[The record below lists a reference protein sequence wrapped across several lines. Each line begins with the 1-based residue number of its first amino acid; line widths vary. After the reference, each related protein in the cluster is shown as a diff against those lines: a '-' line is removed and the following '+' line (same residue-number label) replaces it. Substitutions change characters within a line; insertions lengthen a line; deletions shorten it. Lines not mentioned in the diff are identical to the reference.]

1 MAQGRQQR
9 SAAWPHYAQP
19 AAVQPTTVVNARVA
33 CEQLEQMSRKL
44 AAARAEISRYQT
56 RLFAC
61 ERQMLALRKENAALE
76 AACEQAREE
85 VQRSAEEAEKLR
97 AALRLNDD
105 VPAVLPEPQ
114 PEEEPVA
121 EAAASEP
128 VPETEAQPEAPE
140 QPAPA
145 QETAPQAPAEPEW
158 KPETELEHLSVELM
172 NWFDEMMGA

>member
-85 VQRSAEEAEKLR
+85 AQRSAEEAEKLR
-97 AALRLNDD
+97 AALRLDDD
-105 VPAVLPEPQ
+105 VPAVPQ
-114 PEEEPVA
+114 PQPVCRNR
-121 EAAASEP
+121 SRKRNLLRKLLHRSLYRK
-128 VPETEAQPEAPE
+128 QR
-140 QPAPA
+140 
-145 QETAPQAPAEPEW
+145 
-158 KPETELEHLSVELM
+158 LSRKRRNSPPPRRRQLSSPLPSR
-172 NWFDEMMGA
+172 NGSRRPSWNTFL